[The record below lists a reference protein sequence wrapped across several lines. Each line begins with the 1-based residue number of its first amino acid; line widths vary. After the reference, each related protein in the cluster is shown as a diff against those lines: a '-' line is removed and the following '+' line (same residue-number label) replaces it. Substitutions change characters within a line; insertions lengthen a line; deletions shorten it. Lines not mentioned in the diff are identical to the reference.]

1 MFDSIH
7 PIFLNPIIV
16 HGLWTISLIRKLGF
30 ILSTMYIT
38 SKSKLTRLR
47 LSLIET
53 SMTSSNC
60 ITLAAVPEQVN
71 IPIKICLEQGIFNK
85 HNIDVNYVVVP
96 EGTGNVYCIFN
107 DVSVDNVS

>member
-1 MFDSIH
+1 
-7 PIFLNPIIV
+7 
-16 HGLWTISLIRKLGF
+16 
-30 ILSTMYIT
+30 MYIT